1 MNAADLWKRY
11 QKYQCSIPSIDL
23 SLDISR
29 MHFDE
34 AFLERMEPAMQRAY
48 TAMDALEKGAIA
60 NPDEQRMV
68 GHYWLRAPDRAP
80 KPEIAKEIR
89 DSVASIKSFAS
100 DVHGGKIKPASAAKF
115 TQVLSIGIG
124 GSALGPEFVADA
136 LSQPGRDRMRMH
148 FIDNTDP
155 DGMARTFS
163 TLDGK
168 LKETLVLVM
177 SKSGGTP
184 EPHNGMTVVAAAFK
198 AAGLAFAPQVVAV
211 TMAGSHLDKQ
221 AIADKW
227 LARFPMFDW
236 VGGRTSELSA
246 VGLVPGALQGID
258 VDALLAGAAAC
269 DEVTDRKSV
278 V

>member
-11 QKYQCSIPSIDL
+11 QQYLCSAPSIDL
-23 SLDISR
+23 TLDISR
-29 MHFDE
+29 MHFDDG
-34 AFLERMEPAMQRAY
+34 FLDKMEPAVRHAY
-48 TAMDALEKGAIA
+48 EAMDALEKGAIA

-68 GHYWLRAPDRAP
+68 GHYWLRAPERAP
-80 KPEIAKEIR
+80 KPEITKEIR
-89 DSVASIKSFAS
+89 DSVASIKSFAA
-100 DVHGGKIKPASAAKF
+100 DVHAGKIKPPGAAKF

-136 LSQPGRDRMRMH
+136 LGQPGRDRMSMH

-155 DGMARTFS
+155 DGIARTLA
-163 TLDGK
+163 TLEGK

-184 EPHNGMTVVAAAFK
+184 EPHNGMVVTAAAYK
-198 AAGLAFAPQVVAV
+198 AAGLDFAPHAVAV

-221 AIADKW
+221 AVGEKW

-236 VGGRTSELSA
+236 VGGRTSEMSA
-246 VGLVPGALQGID
+246 VGLVPGALQG
-258 VDALLAGAAAC
+258 
-269 DEVTDRKSV
+269 
-278 V
+278 